1 MNDCK
6 QLIQGV
12 FPLSSVGIEPP
23 DVQRE
28 KEGIMALQSLEVT
41 VDHSVSVQSGVTSFL
56 YMFRF

>member
-6 QLIQGV
+6 QHIQGV

-41 VDHSVSVQSGVTSFL
+41 VDHSVSVQSEVTSLL